1 MNQCKTCRYFSPCAF
16 ERGVCRAKPPVV
28 MPDRETVWPI
38 VEEGDWCGAY
48 REKGQRPV
56 DDREL
61 GID

>member
-1 MNQCKTCRYFSPCAF
+1 
-16 ERGVCRAKPPVV
+16 